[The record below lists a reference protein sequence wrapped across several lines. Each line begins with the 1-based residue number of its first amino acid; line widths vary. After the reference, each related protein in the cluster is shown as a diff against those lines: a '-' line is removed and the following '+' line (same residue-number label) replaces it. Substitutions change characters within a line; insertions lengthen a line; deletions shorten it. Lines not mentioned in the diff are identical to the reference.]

1 MSMGLKISI
10 ILSVVLLLPLV
21 SASWVQVGPDQSTST
36 YSLSMSNHSDAYV
49 PGDSSSDASVLY
61 DGQGKQGGEAYYMDA
76 NICDSGGTPEQ
87 FAWVELLLTL
97 RTNATSSSFNLL
109 FDVQLYISESITSA
123 TGPFYEVE
131 LYNTAT
137 ESFDSFLNLTET
149 SSENRNLSLASTYMG
164 QNGNVE
170 VRLYS
175 GHTTQSC
182 STYTQAR
189 AYEFEIFIEEGTP
202 PVDDTDGDG
211 MLDVSDACPQGES
224 GWTST
229 VETDYDQDGC
239 NDALEDL
246 DDDSDTVLDLD
257 DGCPKGEMNWVYSN
271 ETDWDGDGCHD
282 QLEDADDDND
292 GHTDALDLCMK
303 GEIGWISNSTNDWDS
318 DGCHDQIED
327 FDDDNDGVL
336 DTFPDSCPRGALLWN
351 STQLSDYDGDGCN
364 DALEDLDDDGD
375 WILDDY
381 DRCPLGEVGWFS
393 TSSEDY
399 DQDGCQDETEDQDD
413 DDDGYNDA
421 VDICQKG
428 EIGWNGSPATD
439 YDQDGCNDSS
449 EDADDDNDGVLDTFP
464 DQCMYSNSTVP
475 KIDHDGDGCFDGE
488 DTDDD
493 GDGLIDSEDQ
503 ICPLSPL
510 SGFDYDG
517 DGCKNSEDL
526 DDDSDGR
533 NDDVDTTC
541 PLSPFDE
548 SDYDSDGCM
557 DSEDN
562 DDDGDGVVDANDALC
577 PFSPLLSSD
586 YDRDGCSDS
595 EDIDDDNDGILDNTP
610 DLCPIG
616 ISSGLDSDGDGCFD
630 VEDACPNDPTAYLE
644 PDCITVT
651 IPSEGSP
658 STPHNELYRRISIW
672 AVVGVVCLGLV
683 LSFVGSRLVRGQK
696 EQFEDHNEVDRLE
709 LSSQFDESYLL
720 QNSQLSKSW
729 LSQQEPA
736 SALDKL
742 EVSLSS
748 VLDNRNIP
756 QLNLKTAKGV
766 LNTMLHTIKTP
777 AGAVPFL
784 RAMYAS
790 VVRAHR
796 EHLREALEEIG
807 TQKLRP
813 WKANPS
819 PKGLLNEVRQGLSA
833 SPRNK
838 YANLRKHGRL
848 PEILDSI
855 IPSMLEQIALLN
867 KACHPEDD
875 DSVKF
880 EEIEFV
886 ICLNILIQFVNAAF
900 EDPLR

>member
-1 MSMGLKISI
+1 MGPKICI
-10 ILSVVLLLPLV
+10 ILSVVLLLPLA
-21 SASWVQVGPDQSTST
+21 SAAWVQVGPDQSTST
-36 YSLSMSNHSDAYV
+36 YSLLMSTHSEAYV
-49 PGDSSSDASVLY
+49 PGDTSSDASVLY

-87 FAWVELLLTL
+87 FAWVELLLFL
-97 RTNATSSSFNLL
+97 RTNASSSSFNLL
-109 FDVQLYISESITSA
+109 FEVQLYIHDPITSA
-123 TGPFYEVE
+123 TEPFYEVQ
-131 LYNTAT
+131 LFNTAT
-137 ESFDSFLNLTET
+137 ESFDSFLNLTEI
-149 SSENRNLSLASTYMG
+149 SSESRNLSLASTYMG
-164 QNGNVE
+164 QNGDVE
-170 VRLYS
+170 IRLYS

-182 STYTQAR
+182 TTYTQAR

-211 MLDVSDACPQGES
+211 ILDVSDACPQGES

-327 FDDDNDGVL
+327 FDDDNDGVM

-351 STQLSDYDGDGCN
+351 STPLSDYDGDGCS

-375 WILDDY
+375 WIFDENDK
-381 DRCPLGEVGWFS
+381 CPSGEIGWFS

-399 DQDGCQDETEDQDD
+399 DQDGCQDETEDSDD

-421 VDICQKG
+421 VDECQKG
-428 EIGWNGSPATD
+428 EIGWNVSAATD

-449 EDADDDNDGVLDTFP
+449 EDADDDNDGVLDTYP

-475 KIDHDGDGCFDGE
+475 KLDHDKDGCFDGE
-488 DTDDD
+488 DPDDD
-493 GDGLIDSEDQ
+493 GDGLMDLEDQ

-533 NDDVDTTC
+533 NDEVDATC

-562 DDDGDGVVDANDALC
+562 DDDGDGVVDANDVLC

-595 EDIDDDNDGILDNTP
+595 EDPDDDNDGILDNTP
-610 DLCPIG
+610 DLCPTG
-616 ISSGLDSDGDGCFD
+616 ISSGLDSDDDGCFD

-644 PDCITVT
+644 PDCMVVT
-651 IPSEGSP
+651 LPSEGSP
-658 STPHNELYRRISIW
+658 TTPLNTNAFSTALL
-672 AVVGVVCLGLV
+672 VGLGVVFLMLFAGIW
-683 LSFVGSRLVRGQK
+683 FVRGQK
-696 EQFEDHNEVDRLE
+696 EPFEEHNEVRRLE
-709 LSSQFDESYLL
+709 ISSKLDDSYLR

-736 SALDKL
+736 TALDKL

-748 VLDNRNIP
+748 VLDNPNILH
-756 QLNLKTAKGV
+756 LNLKTAKGV

-796 EHLREALEEIG
+796 EHLREALKDIG
-807 TQKLRP
+807 TQKLKS
-813 WKANPS
+813 WKENPS
-819 PKGLLNEVRQGLSA
+819 PKGLLNEVLQGLSGR
-833 SPRNK
+833 SNNK
-838 YANLRKHGRL
+838 YAKLRKHGRL
-848 PEILDSI
+848 PEILDDI

-867 KACHPEDD
+867 KACHPEDE
-875 DSVKF
+875 DSVRF

-886 ICLNILIQFVNAAF
+886 TCLNILIQFVNSAF